1 MADLQLKL
9 GNTQKLPRKEMHAS
23 QPLNRSGISESGFRQ
38 NILQRLGNAHS
49 DDSQASPD
57 LRSGD
62 FRKQEFVDED
72 SEF

>member
-1 MADLQLKL
+1 
-9 GNTQKLPRKEMHAS
+9 MHAS
-23 QPLNRSGISESGFRQ
+23 QPLDRSGISEGGFRQ

-62 FRKQEFVDED
+62 FRKQEFIDED